1 MPNSSLS
8 LGLGRSLESD
18 AKPAFFTPD
27 ASYWGVKS
35 LQGRPTMYEV
45 MKVRRSTDNAVRTFT
60 EGEIN
65 DGTMLSWV
73 TASSSTADGYVRQ
86 LYDQSGRGNDFVQDD
101 LSIQP
106 KIVSNGVIHTDTEGK
121 IAIDGKGAKMD
132 LAEPSTNFFSSDG
145 SWSLFLVT
153 DFPDYS
159 SASQSNV
166 GILNFQTKTNGGANS
181 VRKPTLAVNKSFNQ
195 LAVAQPT
202 QTVGSNSTG
211 NIYLQ
216 TYPGEQLFSNFGDPS
231 LSTNN
236 NEGFLDACSRG
247 ETGHATTDLATSV
260 NTETDANKHEVI
272 LFQPNE
278 TGVSTS
284 LTALIYSPT
293 YLFSKKEQIE
303 RALVNLFDITFV

>member
-8 LGLGRSLESD
+8 LTLGRALD
-18 AKPAFFTPD
+18 TNPAPTFFTPG

-35 LQGRPTMYEV
+35 LNGREDTEIV
-45 MKVRRSTDNAVRTFT
+45 VVRRSTDSALRTFT
-60 EGEIN
+60 DKEIRN
-65 DGTMLSWV
+65 GSMLSWV
-73 TASSSTADGYVRQ
+73 TASSSTADGYVKQ
-86 LYDQSGRGNDFVQDD
+86 LFDQSGRGNDFIQND

-106 KIVSNGVIHTDTEGK
+106 KIISNGSIYTDTEGK
-121 IAIDGKGAKMD
+121 MAIDGKGAKMD
-132 LAEPSTNFFSSDG
+132 LGEDSTNFFSSDG

-159 SASQSNV
+159 SASQNNV

-181 VRKPTLAVNKSFNQ
+181 VRKPTYSVNKGFNQ

-211 NIYLQ
+211 NIYLN

-236 NEGFLDACSRG
+236 NEGFLDACNRG
-247 ETGHATTDLATSV
+247 DSGHKTTNLATAV
-260 NTETDANKHEVI
+260 NTETGANGHQII
-272 LFQPNE
+272 LFQPSE
-278 TGVSTS
+278 TGVSTTLS
-284 LTALIYSPT
+284 ALIYAPS
-293 YLFSKKEQIE
+293 YLFSQKDNVEKSLI
-303 RALVNLFDITFV
+303 NLFDITFV